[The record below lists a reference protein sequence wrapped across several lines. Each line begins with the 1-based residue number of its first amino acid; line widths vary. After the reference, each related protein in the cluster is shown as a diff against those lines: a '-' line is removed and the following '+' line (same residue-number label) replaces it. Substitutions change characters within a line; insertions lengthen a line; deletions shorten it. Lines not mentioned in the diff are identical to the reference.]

1 MLTDT
6 IFFFFSCNTPSLI
19 DNLTQQLW
27 LISTGQ
33 LVTDLLQFN
42 LSAHNKTI
50 LHIERKIKTLHLKF
64 PFLVV
69 QGGQFLSKLFVHTS
83 STLPLK
89 VQLYYFVSLR
99 KISAPLLLNP
109 GSVPEHSNITKQQ
122 QNHWVERLALKE
134 RSRNCHMGQNVG

>member
-19 DNLTQQLW
+19 DNLTQQLR

-33 LVTDLLQFN
+33 LATDLLQFN

-64 PFLVV
+64 LFH
-69 QGGQFLSKLFVHTS
+69 LSGVDDSYPNYKNLHREHLGMLK
-83 STLPLK
+83 STVL
-89 VQLYYFVSLR
+89 
-99 KISAPLLLNP
+99 
-109 GSVPEHSNITKQQ
+109 
-122 QNHWVERLALKE
+122 
-134 RSRNCHMGQNVG
+134 